1 MSSSYLAAIT
11 AVVIVSYL
19 IGSIPFGFLI
29 GKLRGID
36 IRRQGSGNI
45 GATNVT
51 RVVGPLYGKLC
62 FFLDFLKGVLPS
74 GTALFLTEQAHMV
87 EDPYRLLARAG
98 DLRGGRGT
106 HLAGLPQVQG
116 GKRDLDRGGCD
127 SSALPLGG
135 SDRFCLLGGGVQSQR
150 VCLPGKHYGG
160 SGASRVGGAAP
171 ALPSFRSQSR
181 GNRSVPSARS
191 PGDSEAYIEY
201 QTAAKRNG
209 EPLLPGR

>member
-87 EDPYRLLARAG
+87 EDPYRLLPALATFAVVAG
-98 DLRGGRGT
+98 HIWPVYLKFK
-106 HLAGLPQVQG
+106 G
-116 GKRDLDRGGCD
+116 GKGISTAAG
-127 SSALPLGG
+127 AILPLSPWAVLIGFASWVVVFKASG
-135 SDRFCLLGGGVQSQR
+135 YV
-150 VCLPGKHYGG
+150 LPGKHYGG